1 MCACAAKQAAW
12 LVRYHVRMSGIE
24 QNAGRPESRAG
35 VYWLFALAIIGAA
48 LGNLSQTGLNAM
60 LPSTMAELGVGVE
73 VGQWLTTGYM
83 LVLGVAVPIAT
94 FLMRKLDDRR
104 YLVLS
109 YSLFVAGSLIDF
121 VAPEFWSMLVGRILQ
136 AVSVGLLIPKMQTI
150 AMTKFPQGRQA
161 TAMGIAGIALGF
173 APSIGPTV
181 GGGLDY
187 SFGWRSFFLVLLV
200 LSAVMLVLV
209 FLLVKRSDADA
220 DASAQFETLSF
231 ILSTLGFGG
240 VLLGLSQASSY
251 GFASLW
257 VWAPVAVGVVC
268 LILFVRR
275 QLRIDQ
281 PLMDMAIFKSR
292 TFVDALLAS
301 VFLFASYMG
310 VTLIIPLFVQDLQ
323 GGTSLDT
330 GLVTLPTVFTA
341 VLVNP
346 LSGILADKTSPRLA
360 ALIFGTFLV
369 TGSVL
374 SMTVDE
380 GTPLWLLSVYQ
391 TLRAIGVS
399 GLIGPLTTFS
409 LSKLERPLVPHGSST
424 TVIARQVAATFGTA
438 IMVFCVAAL
447 APLALT
453 GDIAAAIPYQ
463 AAFAFSALMA
473 ILSMLLI
480 VTRVK

>member
-1 MCACAAKQAAW
+1 M
-12 LVRYHVRMSGIE
+12 LVRYHGRMTESG
-24 QNAGRPESRAG
+24 QNTAVSESRAS
-35 VYWLFALAIIGAA
+35 VYWLFALATIGAA

-60 LPSTMAELGVGVE
+60 LPSTMADLGVAID

-109 YSLFVAGSLIDF
+109 YALFVVGSLVDF
-121 VAPEFWSMLVGRILQ
+121 VAPEFWSMLAGRILQ
-136 AVSVGLLIPKMQTI
+136 AVSVGLLVPKMQTI
-150 AMTKFPQGRQA
+150 AMTKFPHGRQA

-209 FLLVKRSDADA
+209 LALVKRADADA
-220 DASAQFETLSF
+220 DVLAQFETPSF

-251 GFASLW
+251 GFASTW
-257 VWAPVAVGVVC
+257 VWAPVAVGAVC
-268 LILFVRR
+268 LVLFVRR

-301 VFLFASYMG
+301 VFLFACYMG
-310 VTLIIPLFVQDLQ
+310 VTLVIPLFVQDLQ
-323 GGTSLDT
+323 GGSSLDT

-341 VLVNP
+341 ILVNP
-346 LSGILADKTSPRLA
+346 LSGVLADKTSPRLA

-374 SMTVDE
+374 SATVDE
-380 GTPLWLLSVYQ
+380 TTPYWLLSVYQ

-409 LSKLERPLVPHGSST
+409 LSKLDRSLVPHGSSA
-424 TVIARQVAATFGTA
+424 TVIVRQVAATFGTA
-438 IMVFCVAAL
+438 IMVLCVSAFI
-447 APLALT
+447 PLAAV
-453 GDIAAAIPYQ
+453 GDVGAAFPYQ

-473 ILSMLLI
+473 ILSMALI
-480 VTRVK
+480 VFRVK

>member
-1 MCACAAKQAAW
+1 MLPSRWSAI
-12 LVRYHVRMSGIE
+12 RYHRRME
-24 QNAGRPESRAG
+24 ETERKDEGRGSRAE
-35 VYWLFALAIIGAA
+35 VYWLFALATVGAA

-60 LPSTMAELGVGVE
+60 LPSTMADLGVGVE

-94 FLMRKLDDRR
+94 FLMRKLDDKR

-109 YSLFVAGSLIDF
+109 YGLFVAGSLVDF
-121 VAPEFWSMLVGRILQ
+121 IAPEFFTMLLGRILQ
-136 AVSVGLLIPKMQTI
+136 AVSVGLLVPKMQTI
-150 AMTKFPQGRQA
+150 AMAKFPQGRQA

-181 GGGLDY
+181 GGGMDFA
-187 SFGWRSFFLVLLV
+187 FGWRSFFLVLLA
-200 LSAVMLVLV
+200 LSALMLVLTFV
-209 FLLVKRSDADA
+209 FVKRSEAGEDAR
-220 DASAQFETLSF
+220 FETLSF

-251 GFASLW
+251 GFASAW
-257 VWAPVAVGVVC
+257 VWVPVIVGALC
-268 LILFVRR
+268 LVLFVRR

-292 TFVDALLAS
+292 GFVDGLMAS
-301 VFLFASYMG
+301 VFLFACYMG
-310 VTLIIPLFVQDLQ
+310 VTLVIPLFVQDLQ

-341 VLVNP
+341 IMVNP

-360 ALIFGTFLV
+360 SLIFGSFLAV
-369 TGSVL
+369 GSVL
-374 SMTVDE
+374 SVTVDE
-380 GTPLWLLSVYQ
+380 ETPLWLLSVYQ

-409 LSKLERPLVPHGSST
+409 LSKLKGPLVPHGSSAM
-424 TVIARQVAATFGTA
+424 VITRQVSATFGTA

-447 APLALT
+447 TPM
-453 GDIAAAIPYQ
+453 AAAGEVAAALPYQ
-463 AAFAFSALMA
+463 AAFVFSAIMGV
-473 ILSMLLI
+473 ISLLI
-480 VTRVK
+480 IITRVK